1 MGKWNVD
8 ATWERQSLHLT
19 SEQITQNKQNNT
31 TINNKQ
37 MNETHQSIAILKDT

>member
-19 SEQITQNKQNNT
+19 SKQITQNKQNNT
-31 TINNKQ
+31 TTNNKQ